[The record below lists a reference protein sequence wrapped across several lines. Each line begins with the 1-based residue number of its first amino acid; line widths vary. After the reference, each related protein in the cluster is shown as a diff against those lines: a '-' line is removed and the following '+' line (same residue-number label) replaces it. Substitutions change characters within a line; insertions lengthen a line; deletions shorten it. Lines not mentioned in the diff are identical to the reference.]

1 MAAVNEEISGDTRSS
16 VFTPTDAVSEV
27 TIEGNGGGNVTL
39 MSKVPSGKWIAVT
52 NQTGTFS
59 VNTPDAAVT
68 YSFLPENV
76 TTATRVYM
84 GP

>member
-1 MAAVNEEISGDTRSS
+1 MAAVNETVTGNTRSS

-27 TIEGNGGGNVTL
+27 TIEGNGGGKITL
-39 MSKVPSGKWIAVT
+39 MSKVPSGNWIQVT
-52 NQTGTFS
+52 SQTGTFS
-59 VNTPDAAVT
+59 VNTPDPAVT

-76 TTATRVYM
+76 ATATRVYM